1 MDLIRQ
7 KDDKE
12 GCYSKITI
20 SPKDKA
26 NDITYIIAKDKKS
39 NEQFKCRV
47 GFGRIHKLLIAKRFD
62 KMNVGDIFEIDV
74 LVKYH

>member
-1 MDLIRQ
+1 MIRL

-12 GCYSKITI
+12 GCYSKIII

-26 NDITYIIAKDKKS
+26 QDITYLVAKDKKS

-47 GFGRIHKLLIAKRFD
+47 GFGRISKLLIAKRFD
-62 KMNVGDIFEIDV
+62 KMNIGDIFEIDV
-74 LVKYH
+74 LVILF